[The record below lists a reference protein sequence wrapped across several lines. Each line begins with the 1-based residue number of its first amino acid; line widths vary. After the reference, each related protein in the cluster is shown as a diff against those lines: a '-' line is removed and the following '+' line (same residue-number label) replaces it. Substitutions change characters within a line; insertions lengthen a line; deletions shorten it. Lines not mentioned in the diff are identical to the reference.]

1 LAPASPGIGRQRSPP
16 TRPRRRS
23 EHLAIGARYAVVRA
37 FTDFDGDV
45 HPVGETWWFRGHS
58 FLPHQGGLSVF
69 GHGEGHI
76 RLQWR
81 PEQQGGIIDEL
92 QSYVHPA
99 V

>member
-1 LAPASPGIGRQRSPP
+1 
-16 TRPRRRS
+16 
-23 EHLAIGARYAVVRA
+23 
-37 FTDFDGDV
+37 
-45 HPVGETWWFRGHS
+45 
-58 FLPHQGGLSVF
+58 VF